1 MTAPGEFTIS
11 PVRNYRGLS
20 LVELLVATL
29 LGLLLTA
36 GVIALYLENKRSYF
50 YDEQLARLQE
60 NGRYA
65 IRLLSRELA
74 MAGFFGGLL
83 SPGQV
88 VAGAVAGDCNAGRWA
103 LDLSAP
109 LAMVDDHSSPDKLVT
124 TEGTDLDCVEGG
136 SVLPATDVLA
146 IKRTAAEA
154 SLREGELAPNLSAST
169 SERWFLRLQAD
180 APPRWRKLKPVDL
193 FALAESGNPASF
205 WQAVARIFYIR
216 PYSDPDNRDDGLPVL
231 CMETL
236 VGDAMG
242 TRCLVEGVENLQLE
256 WGIDT
261 DGDDVAN
268 RYLSAPRS
276 GELDRAVSARLYLL
290 LRSIYPIAGHRD
302 EKTYQLGKLRVP
314 ATGDSYL
321 RRVFTA
327 TVYLRNRIRPIGLAQ
342 EGRNQ

>member
-1 MTAPGEFTIS
+1 
-11 PVRNYRGLS
+11 
-20 LVELLVATL
+20 
-29 LGLLLTA
+29 
-36 GVIALYLENKRSYF
+36 
-50 YDEQLARLQE
+50 
-60 NGRYA
+60 
-65 IRLLSRELA
+65 
-74 MAGFFGGLL
+74 
-83 SPGQV
+83 
-88 VAGAVAGDCNAGRWA
+88 
-103 LDLSAP
+103 
-109 LAMVDDHSSPDKLVT
+109 
-124 TEGTDLDCVEGG
+124 
-136 SVLPATDVLA
+136 
-146 IKRTAAEA
+146 
-154 SLREGELAPNLSAST
+154 
-169 SERWFLRLQAD
+169 
-180 APPRWRKLKPVDL
+180 
-193 FALAESGNPASF
+193 
-205 WQAVARIFYIR
+205 VARIFYIR

-302 EKTYQLGKLRVP
+302 EKTYQLGTLPVP

-327 TVYLRNRIRPIGLAQ
+327 TVHLRNRIRPISLAQ
-342 EGRNQ
+342 EGRYP